1 MNDRTL
7 EKLIDNLPYGFKALI
22 LPVDEVIDEIRPY
35 VKNAAAAQDAVQ
47 ALSSVNVDISP
58 LTDGLD
64 EDSKTLFTNLLMS
77 LVVTLPDFGTAGMLA
92 ILLRKFLL
100 PMAQRKQ
107 ALEKM
112 IIALGKEAEGGKG
125 QTEEN

>member
-1 MNDRTL
+1 MNDRML

-22 LPVDEVIDEIRPY
+22 LPVDEVIDKISPC
-35 VKNAAAAQDAVQ
+35 VKNATAAQDAVQ

-64 EDSKTLFTNLLMS
+64 EDSRTMFTNLLMS
-77 LVVTLPDFGTAGMLA
+77 LVISLPDFGTAGMLA
-92 ILLRKFLL
+92 ILLRKYLI
-100 PMAQRKQ
+100 PMAERKQ

-112 IIALGKEAEGGKG
+112 IIALGKGEEDAKR

>member
-100 PMAQRKQ
+100 SMAQRKQ

>member
-1 MNDRTL
+1 MDDRML

-22 LPVDEVIDEIRPY
+22 LPADEVIDEIRPY

-64 EDSKTLFTNLLMS
+64 EESKTLFTNLLMS

-92 ILLRKFLL
+92 ILLRKYLI

-112 IIALGKEAEGGKG
+112 IIALGKEADSGCEK
-125 QTEEN
+125 EAD